1 MEKFYKSIELNS
13 EESDIYLKQK
23 WKYVYRF
30 DTIAK
35 DLKSFF
41 KKFKP
46 NKNGI
51 ATIKGVGQL
60 KEILPKDTGFH
71 EVDLEHILFLL
82 DLKNQ
87 GFFKLDELVSQYV
100 FFKKLKDVCQLRK
113 EEREL
118 LDFFVDNNQEL

>member
-13 EESDIYLKQK
+13 EDVDIYLKQK

-35 DLKSFF
+35 DLQSFF

-51 ATIKGVGQL
+51 AVIKGVDQL
-60 KEILPKDTGFH
+60 RAILPNDTGFH
-71 EVDLEHILFLL
+71 DVDLEHILYLL
-82 DLKNQ
+82 DPKNN
-87 GFFKLDELVSQYV
+87 GFLKLDELVSQHV

-118 LDFFVDNNQEL
+118 LDFFVDNQQL